1 MTYND
6 FKGKY
11 TNFIKRKLKKELLK
25 YGTQARM
32 GEVFGIP
39 QSTINRLFNYEDGI
53 EYIKHEDLIELIL
66 GEEIFNVDFDTDEI
80 EVGDTL
86 GITGVNG
93 ETYNFG
99 KVIGYDEDTGIYQIQ
114 PLHKDFF
121 ISLSEAN
128 LEQNGIFLLE
138 KGEI

>member
-6 FKGKY
+6 FKEKY
-11 TNFIKRKLKKELLK
+11 TNFIKRKLKKELMK
-25 YGTQARM
+25 YDTQTEMAK
-32 GEVFGIP
+32 VFGVS
-39 QSTINRLFNYEDGI
+39 QSTLNRLFNYEDGI

-99 KVIGYDEDTGIYQIQ
+99 KVIGYDENTGIYQIQ
-114 PLHKDFF
+114 PLRKEFF